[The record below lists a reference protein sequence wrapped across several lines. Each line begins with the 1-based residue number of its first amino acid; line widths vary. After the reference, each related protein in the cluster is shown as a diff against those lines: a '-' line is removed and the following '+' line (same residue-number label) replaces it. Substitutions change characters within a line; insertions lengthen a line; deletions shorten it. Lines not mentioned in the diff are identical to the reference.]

1 MCSSD
6 LFGSVGPD
14 LDDGVLAGS
23 SGLETTF
30 LRLADGTA
38 LDLERFVAG
47 ANRRDQHRTG
57 LSWGPAAEGVLS
69 PPERHDLRAAQPGD
83 PCCHDP
89 SQRLVATRGIE
100 VGHIFQLGRKYSE
113 ALDARFT
120 NDQGQDEALWMGCYG
135 IGVSR
140 LAQAAVEQ
148 HHDDAGIIWPVAIA
162 PYEVIVVIAS
172 AQDPQQ
178 VALAERLYGQLQ
190 AAGVDVL
197 LDDRPER
204 AGVKFKDAE
213 LLGIPWRLVV
223 GRGAGEGTIER
234 VERATGD
241 RQDGAAGPLVDDLLD
256 RLRRQRN
263 PLS

>member
-1 MCSSD
+1 
-6 LFGSVGPD
+6 
-14 LDDGVLAGS
+14 
-23 SGLETTF
+23 
-30 LRLADGTA
+30 
-38 LDLERFVAG
+38 
-47 ANRRDQHRTG
+47 
-57 LSWGPAAEGVLS
+57 
-69 PPERHDLRAAQPGD
+69 
-83 PCCHDP
+83 
-89 SQRLVATRGIE
+89 
-100 VGHIFQLGRKYSE
+100 
-113 ALDARFT
+113 
-120 NDQGQDEALWMGCYG
+120 MGCYG

-178 VALAERLYGQLQ
+178 VALAERLYEQLQ

-223 GRGAGEGTIER
+223 GRGAGEGCIER
-234 VERATGD
+234 VERATGE
-241 RQDGAAGPLVDDLLD
+241 RHDGAAGPLVDDLLN
-256 RLRRQRN
+256 RLRQQRN
-263 PLS
+263 PLG

>member
-1 MCSSD
+1 
-6 LFGSVGPD
+6 
-14 LDDGVLAGS
+14 
-23 SGLETTF
+23 
-30 LRLADGTA
+30 
-38 LDLERFVAG
+38 
-47 ANRRDQHRTG
+47 
-57 LSWGPAAEGVLS
+57 
-69 PPERHDLRAAQPGD
+69 
-83 PCCHDP
+83 
-89 SQRLVATRGIE
+89 
-100 VGHIFQLGRKYSE
+100 
-113 ALDARFT
+113 
-120 NDQGQDEALWMGCYG
+120 
-135 IGVSR
+135 VSR

-190 AAGVDVL
+190 AEGVDVL

-223 GRGAGEGTIER
+223 GRGAAEGRIER
-234 VERATGD
+234 VERASGE
-241 RQDGAAGPLVDDLLD
+241 REEGEVAALVDDLLQ

-263 PLS
+263 PLA